1 MPCYDFSNFGLYFKE
16 NMNAIG
22 LPSSTDL
29 FGSTTL
35 AYANIREL
43 AEAVS
48 LYGRHITLTE
58 VWGATGK
65 LEKLRTAGPILAAYY
80 TGAAVGSLA
89 VALGRTLG
97 CGTTIADIMWQLRE
111 NGIYAVW
118 IESELIS
125 HPQFLKPVR

>member
-1 MPCYDFSNFGLYFKE
+1 MPCYDFSNFGQYFNE

-48 LYGRHITLTE
+48 LYGRHITLAE
-58 VWGATGK
+58 VWGASSK
-65 LEKLRTAGPILAAYY
+65 LERLRTTGPIIASYY
-80 TGAAVGSLA
+80 TGAAAGSLS

-97 CGTTIADIMWQLRE
+97 CGTPFPM
-111 NGIYAVW
+111 
-118 IESELIS
+118 
-125 HPQFLKPVR
+125 